1 MSEEDTSLMDEL
13 TAAWEEH
20 EDGEI
25 HEDATDEPAGEP
37 LGLSEAVQDT
47 AGEPSPLQPV
57 EGGESGEINS
67 QAGQGQVNAP
77 APVDEAPKGLSVG
90 MRENWKNLDSQT
102 KDEFRRYEERIGG
115 MAQKYAHDARRAQAM
130 DKVMQPYSQL
140 MQMNGGP
147 QNILPGLLQT
157 GAALQTGNEIERA
170 RTVAGLIS
178 QFGVNPAQVADFL
191 DNKTP
196 EQSNKS
202 KIDDLFNERL
212 APIQQQLAQF
222 QQREQQ
228 FQRQGQQKVAEDIA
242 SFSASHEFFDELRE
256 PIADILDIAA
266 RNGREMSLEEAWEHA
281 RWQNPEIRKVLL
293 ARQSQGQ
300 VQQRKR
306 ASSSIHGTPGGEGS
320 SAAPADLRSTLEQA
334 FQNANRM

>member
-13 TAAWEEH
+13 NAAWEEH
-20 EDGEI
+20 ENEV
-25 HEDATDEPAGEP
+25 HEDTPDEPAGEP
-37 LGLSEAVQDT
+37 LGTSEVVQDT
-47 AGEPSPLQPV
+47 ADEPSALQPI
-57 EGGESGEINS
+57 EGGESGEINGESGQS
-67 QAGQGQVNAP
+67 QVDAP

-102 KDEFRRYEERIGG
+102 KNEFNRYEERISG

-157 GAALQTGNEIERA
+157 GAALQTGNEVERA
-170 RTVAGLIS
+170 RTVASLIS
-178 QFGVNPAQVADFL
+178 QFQVNPAQVAGFL
-191 DNKTP
+191 KGENPEPSPGDQMQQMINK
-196 EQSNKS
+196 Q
-202 KIDDLFNERL
+202 L
-212 APIQQQLAQF
+212 APVHQQLQQY
-222 QQREQQ
+222 QQRDEQMRQ
-228 FQRQGQQKVAEDIA
+228 QGQEQIKGKIR
-242 SFSASHEFFDELRE
+242 EFAQANEFYGDLSETM
-256 PIADILDIAA
+256 ADIMDIAA
-266 RNGREMSLEEAWEHA
+266 RNGREMGLQEAYDA
-281 RWQNPEIRKVLL
+281 AAWQHPEIRKVML

-306 ASSSIHGTPGGEGS
+306 AASSIHGTPGGEGS
-320 SAAPADLRSTLEQA
+320 NAAPADLRSTLEQA

>member
-20 EDGEI
+20 EDAEVF
-25 HEDATDEPAGEP
+25 EDTPDEPAGEP
-37 LGLSEAVQDT
+37 IGTSEVVQGATD
-47 AGEPSPLQPV
+47 EPSSVHAV
-57 EGGESGEINS
+57 EGGESGEADGEPRPS
-67 QAGQGQVNAP
+67 QVDAP
-77 APVDEAPKGLSVG
+77 APVDEAPKGLSIG

-157 GAALQTGNEIERA
+157 GAALQTGNEVERA
-170 RTVAGLIS
+170 RTVASLIN
-178 QFGVNPAQVADFL
+178 QFQVNPAQVAGFL
-191 DNKTP
+191 KGESVEPTQN
-196 EQSNKS
+196 EQMQQMVSQQM
-202 KIDDLFNERL
+202 
-212 APIQQQLAQF
+212 APMQQELQQLR
-222 QQREQQ
+222 QRDMQMRQ
-228 FQRQGQQKVAEDIA
+228 QGQEQIKGKIR
-242 SFSASHEFFDELRE
+242 EFAQANEFYGDLSETM
-256 PIADILDIAA
+256 ADIMDIAA
-266 RNGREMSLEEAWEHA
+266 RNGREMGLQEAYEA
-281 RWQNPEIRKVLL
+281 AAWQHPEIRKVML

-306 ASSSIHGTPGGEGS
+306 AASSIHGTPGGEGS
-320 SAAPADLRSTLEQA
+320 SAGPADLRSTLEQA

>member
-20 EDGEI
+20 ENVEI
-25 HEDATDEPAGEP
+25 SEDAPDEPAGEP
-37 LGLSEAVQDT
+37 SAPAEPIEASTDD
-47 AGEPSPLQPV
+47 
-57 EGGESGEINS
+57 GGIIQQVESGEPAN
-67 QAGQGQVNAP
+67 VNPESPVSEA

-157 GAALQTGNEIERA
+157 GAALQTGNEVERA
-170 RTVAGLIS
+170 RTVASLIS
-178 QFGVNPAQVADFL
+178 QFQVNPAQVAGFL
-191 DNKTP
+191 KGENP
-196 EQSNKS
+196 EPSQ
-202 KIDDLFNERL
+202 NEQ
-212 APIQQQLAQF
+212 IQQMINKQMAPVHQQLQQY
-222 QQREQQ
+222 QQRDQQ
-228 FQRQGQQKVAEDIA
+228 MREQGQEQIKGKIR
-242 SFSASHEFFDELRE
+242 EFAQANEFYGDLSETM
-256 PIADILDIAA
+256 ADIMDVAA
-266 RNGREMSLEEAWEHA
+266 RNGREMGLQEAYDA
-281 RWQNPEIRKVLL
+281 AAWQHPEIRKVML

-306 ASSSIHGTPGGEGS
+306 AASSIHGTPGGEGS
-320 SAAPADLRSTLEQA
+320 SASPADLRSTLEQA
-334 FQNANRM
+334 FQNTNRM

>member
-37 LGLSEAVQDT
+37 LSLSEAVQDT

-67 QAGQGQVNAP
+67 QAGQGQVDAP

-90 MRENWKNLDSQT
+90 MRENWKNLDRQT
-102 KDEFRRYEERIGG
+102 KDEFKRYEERIGG

-157 GAALQTGNEIERA
+157 GAALQTGNEVERA
-170 RTVAGLIS
+170 RTVASLIS
-178 QFGVNPAQVADFL
+178 QFQVNPAQVAGFL
-191 DNKTP
+191 KGENP
-196 EQSNKS
+196 EPSQ
-202 KIDDLFNERL
+202 NEQ
-212 APIQQQLAQF
+212 IQQMINKQMAPVHQQLQQY
-222 QQREQQ
+222 QQRDQQ
-228 FQRQGQQKVAEDIA
+228 MREQGQEQIKGKIR
-242 SFSASHEFFDELRE
+242 EFAQANEFYGDLSETM
-256 PIADILDIAA
+256 ADIMDIAA
-266 RNGREMSLEEAWEHA
+266 RNGREMGLQEAYDA
-281 RWQNPEIRKVLL
+281 AAWQHPEIRKVML

-306 ASSSIHGTPGGEGS
+306 AASSIHGTPGGEGS
-320 SAAPADLRSTLEQA
+320 SASPADLRSTLEQA

>member
-13 TAAWEEH
+13 TAAWDEH
-20 EDGEI
+20 E
-25 HEDATDEPAGEP
+25 
-37 LGLSEAVQDT
+37 SEEAEELDT
-47 AGEPSPLQPV
+47 GPV
-57 EGGESGEINS
+57 EESIAEPPTE
-67 QAGQGQVNAP
+67 AP
-77 APVDEAPKGLSVG
+77 TEAPVSGAIESASVAVDKQATEKDAPVADDVAPKGLSVG

-102 KDEFRRYEERIGG
+102 KDEFRRYEQRIGG
-115 MAQKYAHDARRAQAM
+115 MAQKYAQDARRAHQM
-130 DKVMQPYSQL
+130 DKVMKPYAQL

-196 EQSNKS
+196 EQSGKS
-202 KIDDLFNERL
+202 KIDELFNERL

-228 FQRQGQQKVAEDIA
+228 FQQQGQQKVAEDIA
-242 SFSASHEFFDELRE
+242 SFSANHEFFDELRE

-266 RNGREMSLEEAWEHA
+266 RNGRQMSLEEAWEQA
-281 RWQNPEIRKVLL
+281 RWQNPEIRKVML

-320 SAAPADLRSTLEQA
+320 SAALGDLRSTLEQA
-334 FQNANRM
+334 FQTANRM

>member
-20 EDGEI
+20 ENEV

-37 LGLSEAVQDT
+37 LGVSEVVQDT

-67 QAGQGQVNAP
+67 QAGQGQANAP
-77 APVDEAPKGLSVG
+77 TPVDEAPKGLSIG

-102 KDEFRRYEERIGG
+102 KDEFKRYEERISG

-130 DKVMQPYSQL
+130 DKVIQPYSQL

-147 QNILPGLLQT
+147 QNILPALLQT
-157 GAALQTGNEIERA
+157 GAALQTGNEVERA
-170 RTVAGLIS
+170 RTVASLIS
-178 QFGVNPAQVADFL
+178 QFQVNPAQVAGFL
-191 DNKTP
+191 KGENP
-196 EQSNKS
+196 EPSQ
-202 KIDDLFNERL
+202 NEQ
-212 APIQQQLAQF
+212 IQQMINKQMAPVNQQLQYY
-222 QQREQQ
+222 QQRDQQ
-228 FQRQGQQKVAEDIA
+228 MRQQGQEQIKGKIR
-242 SFSASHEFFDELRE
+242 EFAQANEFYGDLSETM
-256 PIADILDIAA
+256 ADIMDIAA
-266 RNGREMSLEEAWEHA
+266 RNGREMGLQEAYDA
-281 RWQNPEIRKVLL
+281 AAWQHPEIRKVML

-300 VQQRKR
+300 IQQRKR
-306 ASSSIHGTPGGEGS
+306 AASSIHGTPGGEGS

-334 FQNANRM
+334 FQTANRM

>member
-20 EDGEI
+20 ENVEI
-25 HEDATDEPAGEP
+25 SEDTPDEPASEP
-37 LGLSEAVQDT
+37 AAPAESVEASDDDGGIIQ
-47 AGEPSPLQPV
+47 QV
-57 EGGESGEINS
+57 EGGEPAS
-67 QAGQGQVNAP
+67 VNPENPVSEA
-77 APVDEAPKGLSVG
+77 ASVDEAPKGLSVG

-157 GAALQTGNEIERA
+157 GAALQTGNEVERA
-170 RTVAGLIS
+170 RTVASLIS
-178 QFGVNPAQVADFL
+178 QFQVNPAQVAGFL
-191 DNKTP
+191 KGENP
-196 EQSNKS
+196 EPSQN
-202 KIDDLFNERL
+202 DQ
-212 APIQQQLAQF
+212 IQQMINKQMAPVHQQLQQY
-222 QQREQQ
+222 QQRDEQMRQ
-228 FQRQGQQKVAEDIA
+228 QGQEQIKGKIR
-242 SFSASHEFFDELRE
+242 EFAQANEFYGDLSETM
-256 PIADILDIAA
+256 ADIMDIAA
-266 RNGREMSLEEAWEHA
+266 RNGREMGLQEAYDA
-281 RWQNPEIRKVLL
+281 AAWQHPEIRKVML

-306 ASSSIHGTPGGEGS
+306 AASSIHGTPGGEGS

-334 FQNANRM
+334 FQTANRM

>member
-20 EDGEI
+20 ENVEI
-25 HEDATDEPAGEP
+25 SEDAPDEPAGEP
-37 LGLSEAVQDT
+37 SAPAEPIEASTDD
-47 AGEPSPLQPV
+47 
-57 EGGESGEINS
+57 GGIIQQVESGEPAN
-67 QAGQGQVNAP
+67 VNPESPVSEA

-102 KDEFRRYEERIGG
+102 KDEFKRYEERIGG

-157 GAALQTGNEIERA
+157 GAALQTGNEVERA
-170 RTVAGLIS
+170 RTVASLIS
-178 QFGVNPAQVADFL
+178 QFQVNPAQVAGFL
-191 DNKTP
+191 KGENP
-196 EQSNKS
+196 EPSQN
-202 KIDDLFNERL
+202 DQ
-212 APIQQQLAQF
+212 IQQMINKQMAPVHQQLQQY
-222 QQREQQ
+222 QQRDQQ
-228 FQRQGQQKVAEDIA
+228 MREQGQEQIKGKIR
-242 SFSASHEFFDELRE
+242 EFAQANEFYGDLSETM
-256 PIADILDIAA
+256 ADIMDVAA
-266 RNGREMSLEEAWEHA
+266 RNGREMGLQEAYDA
-281 RWQNPEIRKVLL
+281 AAWQHPEIRKVML

-306 ASSSIHGTPGGEGS
+306 AASSIHGTPGGEGS
-320 SAAPADLRSTLEQA
+320 SASPADLRSTLEQA

>member
-20 EDGEI
+20 ENEV

-37 LGLSEAVQDT
+37 LGVSEVVQDT

-67 QAGQGQVNAP
+67 QAGQGQVDAP
-77 APVDEAPKGLSVG
+77 TPVDEAPKGLSIG

-130 DKVMQPYSQL
+130 DKVIQPYSQL

-147 QNILPGLLQT
+147 QNILPALLQT
-157 GAALQTGNEIERA
+157 GAALQTGNEVERA
-170 RTVAGLIS
+170 RTVASLIS
-178 QFGVNPAQVADFL
+178 QFQVNPAQVAGFL
-191 DNKTP
+191 KGENP
-196 EQSNKS
+196 EPSQ
-202 KIDDLFNERL
+202 NEQ
-212 APIQQQLAQF
+212 IQQMINKQMAPVHQQLQHY
-222 QQREQQ
+222 QQRDQQ
-228 FQRQGQQKVAEDIA
+228 MRQQGQEQIKGKIR
-242 SFSASHEFFDELRE
+242 EFAQANEFYGDLSETM
-256 PIADILDIAA
+256 ADIMDIAA
-266 RNGREMSLEEAWEHA
+266 RNGREMGLQEAYDA
-281 RWQNPEIRKVLL
+281 AAWQHPEIRKVML

-300 VQQRKR
+300 IQQRKR
-306 ASSSIHGTPGGEGS
+306 AASSIHGTPGG
-320 SAAPADLRSTLEQA
+320 
-334 FQNANRM
+334 

>member
-20 EDGEI
+20 ESE
-25 HEDATDEPAGEP
+25 ESQDAPDE
-37 LGLSEAVQDT
+37 L
-47 AGEPSPLQPV
+47 AGEPSAPAEPIEASADEVIPQV
-57 EGGESGEINS
+57 EGGEPAN
-67 QAGQGQVNAP
+67 VNPESPVSEA

-102 KDEFRRYEERIGG
+102 KEEFKRYEERIGG

-196 EQSNKS
+196 ARSNNS

-228 FQRQGQQKVAEDIA
+228 FQQQGQQKVADDIA

-334 FQNANRM
+334 FQTANRM